1 MDVVI
6 PLQGGAPGEQLP
18 SSSAWIPSLSALA
31 SVSGRTGQE
40 RVTGWQEMGPE
51 LLPQFIKKRE
61 EERSLLP
68 DGVVYSPSE
77 LGEQSLRENRPV
89 EGVLGRVSLQPFRC
103 QPGMLDLPLSLAGTH
118 LCSGDAN

>member
-51 LLPQFIKKRE
+51 LLPQFKEKRGGKKSASRWGCLF
-61 EERSLLP
+61 SL
-68 DGVVYSPSE
+68 
-77 LGEQSLRENRPV
+77 
-89 EGVLGRVSLQPFRC
+89 
-103 QPGMLDLPLSLAGTH
+103 
-118 LCSGDAN
+118 